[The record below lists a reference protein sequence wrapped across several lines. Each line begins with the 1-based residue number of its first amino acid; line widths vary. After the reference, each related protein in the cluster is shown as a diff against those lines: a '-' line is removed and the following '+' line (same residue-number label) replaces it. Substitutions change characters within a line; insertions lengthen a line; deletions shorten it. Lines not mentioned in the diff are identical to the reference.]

1 MPASQ
6 MQNLRVILLYDNYC
20 KWCTLMAESAA
31 KLSRAYIRI
40 VGHYSGLGRRVKAI
54 YFNADDHPEE
64 MFWLIKDD
72 TAYGGRNGLLP
83 LATEIL
89 RGMLA

>member
-1 MPASQ
+1 MPSP
-6 MQNLRVILLYDNYC
+6 RVILLYDNYC
-20 KWCTLMAESAA
+20 RWCTLLAESAS
-31 KLSRAYIRI
+31 KLSRAYVRI
-40 VGHYSGLGRRVKAI
+40 VGHYSSLGRTVKQL
-54 YFNADDHPEE
+54 YFKKGDNPEE

-72 TAYGGRNGLLP
+72 TAYGGRKGLLP

>member
-1 MPASQ
+1 
-6 MQNLRVILLYDNYC
+6 
-20 KWCTLMAESAA
+20 MAEYAA

-40 VGHYSGLGRRVKAI
+40 VGHYSRLGRRVKAI
-54 YFNADDHPEE
+54 YFDNDDRPEE

-89 RGMLA
+89 RGMIT

>member
-1 MPASQ
+1 MRTPQ
-6 MQNLRVILLYDNYC
+6 VILLYDDYC

-31 KLSRAYIRI
+31 KLSRTYVRI
-40 VGHYSGLGRRVKAI
+40 VGHYSSLGRRVKAI
-54 YFNADDHPEE
+54 YFKIGDNPEE

-72 TAYGGRNGLLP
+72 TAYGGRKGLLP

-89 RGMLA
+89 RGMLL

>member
-1 MPASQ
+1 
-6 MQNLRVILLYDNYC
+6 MQTPQVILLYDNNC
-20 KWCTLMAESAA
+20 KWCTIMAESAA
-31 KLSRAYIRI
+31 KLSRTYVRI
-40 VGHYSGLGRRVKAI
+40 VGHYSRLGRRVKAI
-54 YFNADDHPEE
+54 YFNIEDHPED

-89 RGMLA
+89 RGMLS

>member
-1 MPASQ
+1 
-6 MQNLRVILLYDNYC
+6 
-20 KWCTLMAESAA
+20 MAESAA
-31 KLSRAYIRI
+31 KLSRAYVRI
-40 VGHYSGLGRRVKAI
+40 IGHYSALGRRVKAV
-54 YFNADDHPEE
+54 YFNRDDYPEE

>member
-1 MPASQ
+1 
-6 MQNLRVILLYDNYC
+6 MQSPQVILLYDNNC
-20 KWCTLMAESAA
+20 RWCTLMAESAY
-31 KLSRAYIRI
+31 KLSRAYIHI

-54 YFNADDHPEE
+54 YFNADDQPEE

-89 RGMLA
+89 RGILA